1 MQLIKQG
8 YTPID
13 ITNPNNILQQ
23 IEIAGRTCYKSEHK
37 TTKSSAVGFVEM
49 LLRNNHMAMLEF
61 GYHPI
66 ISIHRDNIEETPFN
80 DLIYNTRLNEKGI
93 KYLNITFNVELER
106 FLISSSIRGYIE
118 FIESYVGDFDV
129 DSILTLLTDKY
140 PIFFNRFR
148 GLNNIYNNMF
158 TLFNV
163 EYDENNIITNMNNVE
178 ISNHIYEH
186 ILFTTDRGVSHELVR
201 HRVAGYAQESTRY
214 CNYGNSEHLTY
225 IVPSSFP
232 TITEGTYVDG
242 TDCTPAWA
250 LLDNNLY
257 KWYHNLIDIEALYK
271 YLVSKD
277 NETKWTPQL
286 ARDILPN
293 ILKTDINIIA
303 NIQEWQHIF
312 ELRHNK
318 KAHPQMNNLMDKVI
332 PYFISKYNNI
342 LTID

>member
-23 IEIAGRTCYKSEHK
+23 IEIAGRTCYKSEYK

-66 ISIHRDNIEETPFN
+66 ISIHRDDIEETPFC
-80 DLIYNTRLNEKGI
+80 DLISNTRLNEKGI

-106 FLISSSIRGYIE
+106 FLISSSIRGYME

-129 DSILTLLTDKY
+129 DSILTLLCSKY
-140 PIFFNRFR
+140 PIFFTKYRP
-148 GLNNIYNNMF
+148 LNNIYNNMF
-158 TLFNV
+158 SLFNV
-163 EYDENNIITNMNNVE
+163 QYDENNIITNMNDVE

-201 HRVAGYAQESTRY
+201 HRDAGYAQESTRY
-214 CNYGNSEHLTY
+214 CNYGKDENIQFIIPNWLNIEECETNSINQTWVWCKQPIHDGIADWLHNMLTSEENY
-225 IVPSSFP
+225 N
-232 TITEGTYVDG
+232 T
-242 TDCTPAWA
+242 
-250 LLDNNLY
+250 LLH
-257 KWYHNLIDIEALYK
+257 KG
-271 YLVSKD
+271 
-277 NETKWTPQL
+277 WTPQQ
-286 ARDILPN
+286 ARSVLPN
-293 ILKTDINIIA
+293 SLKTDINIIA

-318 KAHPQMNNLMDKVI
+318 KAHPQMYNLMDKVI